1 MTLSSDPCQAG
12 ADDGPR
18 PFTGDPADPL
28 AVARWRRDERKRLR
42 AGRMRLSTA
51 ARDRITAAIAG
62 HLASLLSGT
71 DLSGRIVGGYW
82 PIRGEPDLRT
92 FLSGL
97 RARGAVL
104 SLPVCETPVQPMRF
118 RRWQPEQD
126 MVRGHW
132 GIPVPPVAAGEVR
145 PELII
150 VPLLGWDMDR
160 YRLGFGA
167 GYFDRTLA
175 ALHPRPFCIGTGLQ
189 AAHLPTIAPQ
199 PHDVPMDA
207 IVTEL
212 GLQAGTIPEGGALP
226 SARKMD

>member
-1 MTLSSDPCQAG
+1 MVEAWRDLQGQVSTERRYYLSSRL
-12 ADDGPR
+12 ADAATLGP
-18 PFTGDPADPL
+18 
-28 AVARWRRDERKRLR
+28 V
-42 AGRMRLSTA
+42 
-51 ARDRITAAIAG
+51 
-62 HLASLLSGT
+62 
-71 DLSGRIVGGYW
+71 
-82 PIRGEPDLRT
+82 
-92 FLSGL
+92 
-97 RARGAVL
+97 
-104 SLPVCETPVQPMRF
+104 
-118 RRWQPEQD
+118 
-126 MVRGHW
+126 VRGHW

-160 YRLGFGA
+160 FRLGFGA

-226 SARKMD
+226 SARKTD